1 MLFIV
6 VYVVCVACLSRKLLH
21 IFLSIEDFDEER
33 KHPVLISQTITKVM
47 GRHFPI
53 GVLMGANVA
62 NEVAQGEFC
71 ESTMGK
77 YIHVCFHCC
86 KYIHVCFSR
95 SIYMC
100 DFQEVIEVNFNSPTL
115 YSM

>member
-1 MLFIV
+1 MI
-6 VYVVCVACLSRKLLH
+6 YSVCVDVIHCSACGLCCLSIKKLLH

-77 YIHVCFHCC
+77 YIHV
-86 KYIHVCFSR
+86 
-95 SIYMC
+95 
-100 DFQEVIEVNFNSPTL
+100 
-115 YSM
+115 